1 MIADAPII
9 LFLYRNST
17 SYFRPYRNYFVAIYI
32 AFLAFPARELV
43 LLQTPEQ
50 EQGIVLLSTQIMI
63 SSAILIAVLWGSLAT
78 RLYLHPE
85 RFSLRSILRP
95 TRRIHYFFI
104 VYLIPLVTTL
114 TLPLAIPQVID
125 TSPTI
130 TALYVLSGTTFR
142 VVGYSFLFLAVASGL
157 IVAFVGYPLIVLVS
171 LRSQLKDEEV
181 RSALWVIG
189 SIFGFIS
196 ALLLAAGA
204 LNNLGVS
211 LEGIANLVSTA
222 LLVVVVNAFRKPSF
236 LKAFLTTAP
245 VSARLGMKLTDQR
258 VVVYTSDREKM
269 GPLSRYINEGL
280 NQNGR
285 IIFFFHGDESVIRE
299 RLDKEGVNVRHLI
312 TKGDLRFVSLNS
324 LYQDDTKFDEETALD
339 FSQQLVSE
347 ARATGKSGLRLIID
361 FGDYLGK
368 PWQRFV
374 DHLANPRWS
383 TEDHFV
389 DAMMMFQIG
398 AFQGQQD
405 ALDLLKSRVRVIDLT
420 EGAEAFSKG
429 VGLSHQDI
437 SGRKILL
444 EYDPLSDYDR
454 VINSLVVE
462 SASNLEGIVVFT
474 RKDSPVY
481 SLFGEEPKLKM
492 FILTS
497 KVSYPKMEARDR
509 VLLPAYDTSLLL
521 DALNRTI
528 EAYGGVYFTVI
539 FDNMSHYIFTMG
551 VDKAQSFVRQSLELI
566 ISDKITAV
574 YLMNPGAHD
583 QKTVSTFENLFD
595 MEIICRSG
603 TRIPEVRRKMAL
615 SV

>member
-17 SYFRPYRNYFVAIYI
+17 SYFRPYRNYFIAIYL
-32 AFLAFPARELV
+32 AFLAFPARELTLV
-43 LLQTPEQ
+43 LNPEQ
-50 EQGIVLLSTQIMI
+50 DILLLSTQTMI
-63 SSAILIAVLWGSLAT
+63 SSAVLIAVLWGYLAT

-95 TRRIHYFFI
+95 SRHIHYFFI
-104 VYLIPLVTTL
+104 VYLVPLITTL
-114 TLPLAIPQVID
+114 TITLAVPQVID
-125 TSPTI
+125 TSPTRM
-130 TALYVLSGTTFR
+130 AAYLLSGVTFR
-142 VVGYSFLFLAVASGL
+142 VIGYSFLFLAIASNV

-181 RSALWVIG
+181 RSALWVIAT
-189 SIFGFIS
+189 IFGFIS
-196 ALLLAAGA
+196 ALMLAAGA

-211 LEGIANLVSTA
+211 LEGIANLVSAA
-222 LLVVVVNAFRKPSF
+222 LLAVVVNAFRKPSF

-245 VSARLGMKLTDQR
+245 IPARLGLKLTDQR
-258 VVVYTSDREKM
+258 VVVYPSDREKM

-280 NQNGR
+280 TKNAR
-285 IIFFFHGDESVIRE
+285 IVFFFHSDESVVRE
-299 RLDKEGVNVRHLI
+299 RLAKEGVNVRHLM

-339 FSQQLVSE
+339 FSRQLASE
-347 ARATGKSGLRLIID
+347 ARATGKNALRLIID
-361 FGDYLGK
+361 FGEYLGK

-374 DHLANPRWS
+374 EHLANPRWS

-389 DAMMMFQIG
+389 DVMMMFQVG
-398 AFQGQQD
+398 AFQGQQG
-405 ALDLLKSRVRVIDLT
+405 ALELLKSRVQVIDLT
-420 EGAEAFSKG
+420 EGVEAFSKG
-429 VGLSHQDI
+429 VGLSHPDI
-437 SGRKILL
+437 AGRKILL

-481 SLFGEEPKLKM
+481 SLFGEEPNLKM

-497 KVSYPKMEARDR
+497 KVSYPKMEAPNRF
-509 VLLPAYDTSLLL
+509 LLPAYDTSLLL
-521 DALNRTI
+521 DALNKTI
-528 EAYGGVYFTVI
+528 ETYGGVYFTVI
-539 FDNMSHYIFTMG
+539 FDNMSHYIFTIG

-566 ISDKITAV
+566 ISDNITAV

-595 MEIICRSG
+595 MEIICRPG
-603 TRIPEVRRKMAL
+603 TRIPEVRKKMAL